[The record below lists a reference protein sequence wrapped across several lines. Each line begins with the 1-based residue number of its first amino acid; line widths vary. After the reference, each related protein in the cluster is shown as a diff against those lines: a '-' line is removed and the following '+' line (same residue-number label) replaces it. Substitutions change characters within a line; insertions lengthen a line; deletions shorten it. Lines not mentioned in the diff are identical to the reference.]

1 MRNVL
6 TGFVDIKKQLSRS
19 ALLKIA
25 NAFCLFFIVRLA
37 LEMTNPQV
45 YGQWLTLLSII
56 TWFSCIEVGFSRA
69 IRNKI
74 TVLLDQNKVAEAKQ
88 LTFATMAGEGL
99 IFLFLFLLGVLFYFV
114 NQQLVF
120 FPALQTSLGFLLVF
134 SAFYFIQ
141 FVLQMSN
148 AIALANHRAEWPI
161 LITFVQNVLIIAG
174 LGVAI
179 SIGYSSLFSLGMVFS
194 ISTLFALIIGST
206 VYLNRTF
213 GSAPF
218 PFKNAFRFET
228 LKPFKADIFR
238 FGIIQFF
245 ILIIYTTD
253 HVIIQ
258 HYVSS
263 EAVTEYNTAFK
274 YFNLLNV
281 IFNLVLVPFWSAFAK
296 ARSEQNLAWERKA
309 LRSLISL
316 FFALIIGGVFMLFG
330 SDFFYDFWLNGQ
342 VKVDFWLSVYMLI
355 AVLLTMWNFLFTYYL
370 GGIGQVKVYAPYVVV
385 SGIINT
391 PLSLLLVG
399 AYQETGVIIS
409 TCISLLPQS
418 IFLPIISKKF
428 LNQNAH

>member
-19 ALLKIA
+19 ALLKLA

-37 LEMTNPQV
+37 IEMTNPEV

-74 TVLLDQNKVAEAKQ
+74 TVLLEQNKVAEAKH
-88 LTFATMAGEGL
+88 LTFVTMTGEGL
-99 IFLFLFLLGVLFYFV
+99 VFLVLLLLGTVLYFINQQFLF
-114 NQQLVF
+114 
-120 FPALQTSLGFLLVF
+120 FPSIQTGLGFLLVF
-134 SAFYFIQ
+134 SAFYFVQ

-148 AIALANHRAEWPI
+148 AIALANHRAEWPV
-161 LITFVQNVLIIAG
+161 LITFVQNVLIILG
-174 LGVAI
+174 LGIAI
-179 SIGYSSLFSLGMVFS
+179 TTNPSSLFSLGIVFS
-194 ISTLFALIIGST
+194 ASTLLSLSIGS
-206 VYLNRTF
+206 VLYLKRTF
-213 GSAPF
+213 SDAAFSAQ
-218 PFKNAFRFET
+218 NAFRFEV
-228 LKPFKADIFR
+228 LKPFQADILR

-296 ARSEQNLAWERKA
+296 ARSEQNLVWERKA
-309 LRSLISL
+309 LSSLIKL
-316 FFALIIGGVFMLFG
+316 FLALIFGGIIML
-330 SDFFYDFWLNGQ
+330 SVSSFFYDFWLNGQ
-342 VKVDFWLSVYMLI
+342 VKVDFLLSVFMLI

-370 GGIGQVKVYAPYVVV
+370 GGIGKVKAYAPYVIF

-418 IFLPIISKKF
+418 IFLPIISRKF